1 MLKDALSI
9 VVDGREQIRALRSRE
24 WAIWTRDL
32 KGQSI
37 GLRQWFSELLAR
49 LDPYSFLG
57 NGPLF
62 MRASIPTVYALHL
75 ALLPLTP

>member
-9 VVDGREQIRALRSRE
+9 VVDGREQIGALGSRQ

-37 GLRQWFSELLAR
+37 RLRRWFSELLAR
-49 LDPYSFLG
+49 LDPYSFLR

-62 MRASIPTVYALHL
+62 IRPSFPTVYALHL